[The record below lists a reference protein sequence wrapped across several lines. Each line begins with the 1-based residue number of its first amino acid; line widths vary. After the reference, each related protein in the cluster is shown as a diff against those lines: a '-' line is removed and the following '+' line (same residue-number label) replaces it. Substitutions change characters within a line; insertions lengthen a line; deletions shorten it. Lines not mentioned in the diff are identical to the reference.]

1 MACNLISTKCNYQ
14 GSSTD
19 SKPTVVTDAPV
30 GSEFY
35 EYDTGKTYQSS
46 TSGWNQ
52 RLDSIKLTNS
62 TTFSVGIATCT
73 TEGTAVA
80 IGSCTAI
87 PDGCVLVITPA
98 TSNLGIAYIGP
109 SSSQAQA
116 RTFALTTGEYLK
128 LAISKPSL
136 VWVAGSTSAISIKY
150 IVEGSA

>member
-1 MACNLISTKCNYQ
+1 MTVDLITTIKRYRGVSGDT
-14 GSSTD
+14 
-19 SKPTVVTDAPV
+19 KPTAVTDCPE

-35 EYDTGKTYQSS
+35 ESDSGKTYIASS
-46 TSGWNQ
+46 TGWIQ
-52 RLDSIKLTNS
+52 RLDTIKLTNS
-62 TTFSVGIATCT
+62 TSFSIGIATCT

-136 VWVAGSTSAISIKY
+136 VWVEGSTSAISIKY